1 MLSKTKIADF
11 ITRMR
16 NAPPRK
22 GLRLILIFIVVAVVG
37 GGVYYYRGMS
47 QPAQIVTT
55 ASELKTAV
63 ARQGDLVIYA
73 SGSGTLIAQSATS
86 FGFNTSGQVTK
97 LNVKVGDIVKAGQ
110 ALAELDNA
118 SATLNYQK
126 AQRALNELT
135 SPAAIATAQ
144 DAIATAE
151 YTVATT
157 RESLQYLV
165 SPAVQIWQ
173 ERLANDEKA
182 LAEAQAA
189 ATANPS
195 AEANQ
200 KVQAAQDAVTLDQ
213 YYLQDAKDNYYTYL
227 KNNFSATQNNRRT
240 GTTSIVYYIDA
251 ITGKSYPNIF
261 APTAT
266 EIAVAQA
273 TYDLAKATLEEAKI
287 YLAAISGETIPAD
300 ASSASLT
307 ALENARANVQAAQ
320 MELENTKLTAPISG
334 TAMSLDFKV
343 GDFVGGNSAIIT
355 ISDLSQP
362 SLEIFLSESDW
373 GNIKVGYETEVT
385 FDILP
390 DSTFTG
396 KVVRVDPGLYTGN
409 NTPVVQAVVKLDAV
423 GGAFNLPLGS
433 TATVAVIGGRA
444 TNAVLIPIEALH
456 KAGDQYAVFVMTNGE
471 LKLRI
476 VKIGIQNSLY
486 AEVISGLQAGD
497 VVSTGLTKT
506 K

>member
-22 GLRLILIFIVVAVVG
+22 HRRLILTFILVAIVG
-37 GGVYYYRGMS
+37 GGIYLRGIS
-47 QPAQIVTT
+47 QPAQTVTT

-73 SGSGTLIAQSATS
+73 SGSGALIAQSETS
-86 FGFNTSGQVTK
+86 FGFNASGQVTK
-97 LNVKVGDIVKAGQ
+97 INVKVGDVVQAGQ
-110 ALAELDNA
+110 ALSELDNA

-144 DAIATAE
+144 DAVATAE
-151 YTVATT
+151 YNVATT
-157 RESLQYLV
+157 REALQYLV

-173 ERLANDEKA
+173 ERLVNDEKA
-182 LAEAQAA
+182 LAGAQAN

-200 KVQAAQDAVTLDQ
+200 KVQEAQDAVTLDQ

-251 ITGKSYPNIF
+251 VTGKNYPNIF

-266 EIAVAQA
+266 EVAVAQA
-273 TYDLAKATLEEAKI
+273 TYDLAKATLEEAKT
-287 YLAAISGETIPAD
+287 YLAAIRGETIPEGA
-300 ASSASLT
+300 ASTSLT
-307 ALENARANVQAAQ
+307 ALENAKSHVQAAQ
-320 MELENTKLTAPISG
+320 MELENTQLTAPISG
-334 TAMSLDFKV
+334 TVMSLSFKV

-355 ISDLSQP
+355 ISDLTQP

-373 GNIKVGYETEVT
+373 GNIQVGYETEVT

-396 KVVRVDPGLYTGN
+396 KVIRVDPGLYTGN
-409 NTPVVQAVVKLDAV
+409 NTPVVRAVVKLEDV
-423 GGAFNLPLGS
+423 GDSFNLPLGS
-433 TATVAVIGGRA
+433 TASVAVIGGRA

-471 LKLRI
+471 LRLRI

-497 VVSTGLTKT
+497 VVSTGITETK
-506 K
+506 